1 MEMKSV
7 KAENKGKKLEN
18 AEPLRDDCDHINDS
32 DVILEKAQVIHV
44 QWLGGK
50 TIPISVV
57 SSDTIATMKDM
68 IQDKLGIPSSMQKLK
83 FENQLLED
91 GKTVAEYRIRGTIYL
106 IINLRGGGN
115 SAGPNCGGM
124 QIVVK
129 RQNGGGRPDTDTDI
143 SLEVKNSDTI
153 QKVMSNVKTSAGI
166 HPKDKSFYLEFNGKR
181 LTNPN
186 RTLSEC
192 NIRDRATLH
201 LTRIR
206 IGSSS
211 SIPPSGR
218 N

>member
-1 MEMKSV
+1 
-7 KAENKGKKLEN
+7 
-18 AEPLRDDCDHINDS
+18 
-32 DVILEKAQVIHV
+32 
-44 QWLGGK
+44 
-50 TIPISVV
+50 
-57 SSDTIATMKDM
+57 MKDM
-68 IQDKLGIPSSMQKLK
+68 IQDKLGIPSLMQKLK
-83 FENQLLED
+83 YENELPED
-91 GKTVAEYRIRGTIYL
+91 GKTVAEYRIQGTIYL
-106 IINLRGGGN
+106 ILNLRGGGN
-115 SAGPNCGGM
+115 SSGPNSGGM
-124 QIVVK
+124 QIFVR
-129 RQNGGGRPDTDTDI
+129 RQNGGGRPDTI
-143 SLEVKNSDTI
+143 IPMEVKGSDTI

-192 NIRDRATLH
+192 NICDGATLH